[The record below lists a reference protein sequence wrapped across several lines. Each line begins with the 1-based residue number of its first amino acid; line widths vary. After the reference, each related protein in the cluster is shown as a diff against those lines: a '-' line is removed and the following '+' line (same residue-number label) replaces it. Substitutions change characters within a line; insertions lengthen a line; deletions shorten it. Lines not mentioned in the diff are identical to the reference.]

1 LSEPKAEVSEA
12 KAEAVTPDADVLEE
26 VDRAITRLGA
36 HKDASVRDDLRILL
50 QGIDAVHRTGMT
62 HLMAAIHAMAGEA
75 FVNRLLGDPA
85 IRLLLMSYDLVAVDR
100 RLQAEEAIDAVRGH
114 LHARGVDVEIREVV
128 GGVVYVRL
136 HGIANGA
143 LAPEAVVHDLEAAL
157 KDGFVGFQEL
167 VVRDREPRSSAPTLI
182 PLASLKRAQRP
193 VYQPAGAVSELPV
206 GRLRAVELLGQPLLL
221 ANVEGE
227 VYAVRNRCGESPLPL
242 EFGQLEGAE
251 LRCSWHGCRY
261 DVRSG
266 RRTDGGAEHLAVFP
280 VRVEDGEIRVALG
293 VAPAAS

>member
-1 LSEPKAEVSEA
+1 IR
-12 KAEAVTPDADVLEE
+12 T
-26 VDRAITRLGA
+26 
-36 HKDASVRDDLRILL
+36 LL
-50 QGIDAVHRTGMT
+50 QGIDAVHRTGLT
-62 HLMAAIHAMAGEA
+62 HLLAAIHAMAGEA

-100 RLQAEEAIDAVRGH
+100 RLQAEEALDTVRGH
-114 LHARGVDVEIREVV
+114 LHAYGVDVEIREVV

-136 HGIANGA
+136 HGLEKAR
-143 LAPEAVVHDLEAAL
+143 LAPEAVVHDLEVAL
-157 KDGFVGFQEL
+157 HDRFVGFQEL
-167 VVRDREPRSSAPTLI
+167 VLRDRERPSSAPHVI

-193 VYQPAGAVSELPV
+193 VYQSAGAAAELSV
-206 GRLRAVELLGQPLLL
+206 GQMKAVELLGQPLLL

-227 VYAVRNRCGESPLPL
+227 VYAIRNRCGDSPLPL
-242 EFGQLEGAE
+242 EFGQLDGAV

-266 RRTDGGAEHLAVFP
+266 RRTDGGTEHLPVFP

-293 VAPAAS
+293 VEPAAS

>member
-1 LSEPKAEVSEA
+1 MTEPQDDETDRGATK
-12 KAEAVTPDADVLEE
+12 PDADVLGE
-26 VDRAITRLGA
+26 VDRAIARLEG
-36 HKDASVRDDLRILL
+36 HPDAAVREEVRTLL
-50 QGIDAVHRTGMT
+50 QGIDAVHRTGLT

-114 LHARGVDVEIREVV
+114 LHAHGVDVEIREVV

-136 HGIANGA
+136 HAAESGG

-157 KDGFVGFQEL
+157 KDAFVGFQEL
-167 VVRDREPRSSAPTLI
+167 VVRDREPRTTAPPLI
-182 PLASLKRAQRP
+182 PLSSLKRAQRP
-193 VYQPAGAVSELPV
+193 VYQPAGALAELPR

-227 VYAVRNRCGESPLPL
+227 VYALRNRCGESPLPL

-266 RRTDGGAEHLAVFP
+266 RRTDGGSEHLPVFP
-280 VRVEDGEIRVALG
+280 VRVENGEIRVALG

>member
-1 LSEPKAEVSEA
+1 LSEPENDAA
-12 KAEAVTPDADVLEE
+12 APDADVIEE
-26 VDRAITRLGA
+26 VDRAIARLEA
-36 HKDASVRDDLRILL
+36 HKDVSVREEVRTLL
-50 QGIDAVHRTGMT
+50 QGIDAVHRTGLT
-62 HLMAAIHAMAGEA
+62 HLLAAIHAMAGEA

-100 RLQAEEAIDAVRGH
+100 RLQAEEALDAVRGH
-114 LHARGVDVEIREVV
+114 LHAHGVDVEIREVV

-136 HGIANGA
+136 HGVENGGIT
-143 LAPEAVVHDLEAAL
+143 LDDVVHDLEEAL
-157 KDGFVGFQEL
+157 KDGFIGFQEL
-167 VVRDREPRSSAPTLI
+167 VVRDREPKASSPQVI
-182 PLASLKRAQRP
+182 PLASLKRLQRP
-193 VYQPAGAVSELPV
+193 VYQAAGAAAELLV
-206 GRLRAVELLGQPLLL
+206 GQLRAVELLGQPLLL

-227 VYAVRNRCGESPLPL
+227 IYAVRNRCGDSPLPL

-266 RRTDGGAEHLAVFP
+266 RRTDGGTEHLPVFP

-293 VAPAAS
+293 VEPVAS

>member
-1 LSEPKAEVSEA
+1 MSEPKPD
-12 KAEAVTPDADVLEE
+12 AVTPDADVLEE
-26 VDRAITRLGA
+26 VERAIARLET
-36 HKDASVRDDLRILL
+36 HKEASVREDLGTLL
-50 QGIDAVHRTGMT
+50 QGIDAVHRTGLS

-85 IRLLLMSYDLVAVDR
+85 IRLLLMSYELVAVDR

-114 LHARGVDVEIREVV
+114 LHAHGIDVEIRDVV

-136 HGIANGA
+136 HGVDKGGLA
-143 LAPEAVVHDLEAAL
+143 LEAVVHDLEAAL
-157 KDGFVGFQEL
+157 QDAFVGFQEL
-167 VVRDREPRSSAPTLI
+167 VTRDRESGATPTLI
-182 PLASLKRAQRP
+182 PLASLKRARRP
-193 VYQPAGAVSELPV
+193 VYQAAGVLSELPV

-242 EFGQLEGAE
+242 EFGELAGAE

-266 RRTDGGAEHLAVFP
+266 RRTDGGSEQLAVFP
-280 VRVEDGEIRVALG
+280 VRVENGEVRVALG
-293 VAPAAS
+293 VEPAAS

>member
-1 LSEPKAEVSEA
+1 MSEPEKDAA
-12 KAEAVTPDADVLEE
+12 APDADVIEE
-26 VDRAITRLGA
+26 VDRAIARLEA
-36 HKDASVRDDLRILL
+36 HKDASVREEVRTLL
-50 QGIDAVHRTGMT
+50 QGIDAVHRTGLT
-62 HLMAAIHAMAGEA
+62 HLLAAIHAMAGEA

-100 RLQAEEAIDAVRGH
+100 RLQAEEALDAVRGH
-114 LHARGVDVEIREVV
+114 LHAHGVDVEIREVV

-136 HGIANGA
+136 HGVENGG
-143 LAPEAVVHDLEAAL
+143 LTLDDVVHDLEEAL
-157 KDGFVGFQEL
+157 KDAFIGFQEL
-167 VVRDREPRSSAPTLI
+167 VVRDREPKAASPQVI
-182 PLASLKRAQRP
+182 PLARLKRLQRP
-193 VYQPAGAVSELPV
+193 VYQPAGAAAELLV
-206 GRLRAVELLGQPLLL
+206 GQLRAVELLGQPLLL

-227 VYAVRNRCGESPLPL
+227 IYAVRNRCGDSPLPL

-266 RRTDGGAEHLAVFP
+266 RRTDGGTEHLPVFP

-293 VAPAAS
+293 VEPAAS